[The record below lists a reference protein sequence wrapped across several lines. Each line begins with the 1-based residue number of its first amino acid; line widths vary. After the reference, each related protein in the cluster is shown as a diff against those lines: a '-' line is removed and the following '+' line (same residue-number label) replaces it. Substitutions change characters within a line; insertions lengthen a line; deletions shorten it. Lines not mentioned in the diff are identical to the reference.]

1 MEKVVVRAKNVKLL
15 VLLMVIGLGGLCLPK
30 VANATTDSTVS
41 VDVSPVLTLSSDE
54 TVTLSALTP
63 DSSGKQSIASD
74 TVSTTTNDASG
85 VTVTLKDSDTT
96 YTLSSG
102 GSDTIA
108 AATGTYASPVALANG
123 EWGWRVDSLG
133 TFGSGPTAILSNDAP
148 SALTFA
154 AIPAN
159 DTPRTIQTT
168 SADGSDS
175 VTVWYSARVN
185 SNQPSGTYT
194 DTVTYTAT
202 TN

>member
-1 MEKVVVRAKNVKLL
+1 MQTKNAKLL
-15 VLLMVIGLGGLCLPK
+15 VLLMVVGLGGLCLPK
-30 VANATTDSTVS
+30 LASAITTNSTVS
-41 VDVSPVLTLSSDE
+41 VDVSPVLTLSSDG
-54 TVTLSALTP
+54 TVTLGALTP

-96 YTLSSG
+96 YTLTSG
-102 GSDTIA
+102 SNTIA
-108 AATGTYASPVALANG
+108 AAAGTYAVPAALANG

-133 TFGSGPTAILSNDAP
+133 TFGSGPTTTLSNGAP

-154 AIPAN
+154 AIPIN
-159 DTPRTIQTT
+159 STPRTIQTT
-168 SADGSDS
+168 SASGSDS

-185 SNQPSGTYT
+185 SDQPNGTYT
-194 DTVTYTAT
+194 DIVTYTAT